1 MIFFNY
7 PLRPEPPLLDDLDEP
22 DDLLELL
29 LELLAEGV
37 LLLLLLGLTEEL
49 LLLGLDV
56 LGLTEEFELLG
67 LDVLG
72 LIDELLLR
80 GMLNVEL
87 DLLGL
92 KVELF
97 LTDDADDLLPR
108 LAVEPRL
115 E

>member
-1 MIFFNY
+1 M
-7 PLRPEPPLLDDLDEP
+7 P
-22 DDLLELL
+22 DC
-29 LELLAEGV
+29 V
-37 LLLLLLGLTEEL
+37 P
-49 LLLGLDV
+49 V
-56 LGLTEEFELLG
+56 SRQRRVLG